1 MNGWLAIELRW
12 LRQLLDATIPDL
24 PERAGLGSVDLTTFW
39 PELAATAPPLLRF
52 GLRASTWIFTWLPLL
67 MSGYFRPFFALSPD
81 RRDAFLTQMGRTNV
95 FVLRQLAA
103 TLKII
108 ASFALFRDPASRRAL
123 GVVP

>member
-1 MNGWLAIELRW
+1 MSGWQDFELRW
-12 LRQLLDATIPDL
+12 LRLLLNATVPDL
-24 PERAGLGSVDLTTFW
+24 ADRPGLPGVDLTTFW
-39 PELAATAPPLLRF
+39 PQLSDAAPPLLRL
-52 GLRASTWIFTWLPLL
+52 GLRATTWIFTWLPLV
-67 MSGYFRPFFALSPD
+67 MPGMYRPFYALSED
-81 RRDAFLTQMGRTNV
+81 QRDDFLCRMGNTSV